1 MAEQPSLGGAIA
13 LQGRNR
19 IAEDLGKLQYQS
31 AQKQAAL
38 GNKSMLEAK
47 KAAAKQEEQIS
58 DLFMQ
63 SAKLH
68 PKVLKDVDDL
78 LNQTMTKITEAKTSD
93 NPFATNKYAQIERD
107 VRGRMMELRSFSDQL
122 HQFDNQVKYLNTK
135 TKYYGDALEP
145 FLETYR
151 KANTL
156 EELKKFAATNPNA
169 LDYNLRLDPNGIPEL
184 VEQTA
189 IPFEQELQNRAR
201 SLGDVVQY
209 KSMVSVPGVKGAK
222 ELQTMW
228 GRPLKIKDAEQAMID
243 NPGMYKTRPR
253 SLEDEA
259 DAYLSMYGDDLIAQ
273 MSTKYNMGL
282 RPGPQGYTPKDRQRV
297 KDNMILLMARYANP
311 ELKDKIVVEKGG
323 FNISLGG
330 PGKTTPDTITK
341 EYENLNLQTPKQ
353 AIDEVP
359 ATEEQ
364 RRIPRNLSSYARM
377 EVGVGKAYVQ
387 ASDEV
392 RDQFGNKLTGNVTD
406 ATISS
411 IRLHPYK
418 IVKGS
423 SGQDVKVL
431 ARADEASKI
440 AGVAPFVQFST
451 TGGIYYTPLVKYANK
466 NVFAGDKY
474 DASTWTPIFAD
485 FYSTAEKINK
495 GLQGKTWKNQSEFD
509 KLVLPLLKENK

>member
-19 IAEDLGKLQYQS
+19 IAEELGTLQYQA
-31 AQKQAAL
+31 AQKQAAA
-38 GNKSMLEAK
+38 GNKLFLEAK
-47 KAAAKQEEQIS
+47 KAADKQQEQIS

-68 PKVLKDVDDL
+68 PKVLKDVDTL
-78 LNQTMTKITEAKTSD
+78 LNETVNKIAEAKSSD

-122 HQFDNQVKYLNTK
+122 NQFDNQVKYLNTN
-135 TKYYGDALEP
+135 TKYYGDALQP
-145 FLETYR
+145 FMEAYR

-156 EELKKFAATNPNA
+156 EDLKKFAASNPNA

-184 VEQTA
+184 VEQAA
-189 IPFEQELQNRAR
+189 IPIQQDLQNRAKA
-201 SLGDVVQY
+201 LGDVVQY
-209 KSMVSVPGVKGAK
+209 KSMVSVPGIKGAK

-228 GRPLKIKDAEQAMID
+228 GRPLYIEDAKQAMKD

-253 SLEDEA
+253 SLEDEV
-259 DAYLSMYGDDLIAQ
+259 DGYMTLYGDDLIAQ
-273 MSTKYNMGL
+273 ASTKFNMGIV
-282 RPGPQGYTPKDRQRV
+282 RGPQGYTDADRQRV
-297 KDNMILLMARYANP
+297 KNNLILFMAPYANP

-323 FNISLGG
+323 FNISVGA
-330 PGKTTPDTITK
+330 PGKTTPDAITK
-341 EYENLNLQTPKQ
+341 EYETLNLQTPKG

-359 ATEEQ
+359 ATEAQ

-377 EVGVGKAYVQ
+377 DVGVGKAYVQ

-392 RDQFGNKLTGNVTD
+392 RDQFGNKLTGNVVD
-406 ATISS
+406 ATITS

-418 IVKGS
+418 IIKGTN
-423 SGQDVKVL
+423 GQDVKVL

-509 KLVLPLLKENK
+509 KLVLPLLK

>member
-19 IAEDLGKLQYQS
+19 IAEDLGTLQYQA
-31 AQKQAAL
+31 AQKQAAA
-38 GNKSMLEAK
+38 GNKLFLEAK
-47 KAAAKQEEQIS
+47 KVADKQQEQIS

-63 SAKLH
+63 SGNLH
-68 PKVLKDVDDL
+68 PKVLKDVDNL
-78 LNQTMTKITEAKTSD
+78 LNETMTKITEAKSSD

-107 VRGRMMELRSFSDQL
+107 VRGRMMELKSFSNQL
-122 HQFDNQVKYLNTK
+122 NQFDNQVKYLNTK

-145 FLETYR
+145 FMETYR
-151 KANTL
+151 RANTL
-156 EELKKFAATNPNA
+156 EDLKKFAASNPNA
-169 LDYNLRLDPNGIPEL
+169 MDYNLRLDPNGIPEL

-189 IPFEQELQNRAR
+189 IPFEQELQNRAK

-209 KSMVSVPGVKGAK
+209 KNMVSVPGVKGAK

-228 GRPLKIKDAEQAMID
+228 GRPLYIKDAEQAMKD

-273 MSTKYNMGL
+273 MSTKYNMGI
-282 RPGPQGYTPKDRQRV
+282 RPTAQGYTPEDRQRV

-323 FNISLGG
+323 FNISVGA
-330 PGKTTPDTITK
+330 PGKASPDAISK
-341 EYENLNLQTPKQ
+341 EYENLNLQTPKG
-353 AIDEVP
+353 AIDEVA
-359 ATEEQ
+359 ATEAQ

-387 ASDEV
+387 ASDDV
-392 RDQFGNKLTGNVTD
+392 RDQFGNRLTGNVVD
-406 ATISS
+406 ATITS

-423 SGQDVKVL
+423 NGQDVKIL

-440 AGVAPFVQFST
+440 EGVAPFVQFST
-451 TGGIYYTPLVKYANK
+451 TGGVYYTPLVKYANK

-474 DASTWTPIFAD
+474 DASTWDPIFRD
-485 FYSTAEKINK
+485 FFATEAKINK

-509 KLVLPLLKENK
+509 KLVLPLLK